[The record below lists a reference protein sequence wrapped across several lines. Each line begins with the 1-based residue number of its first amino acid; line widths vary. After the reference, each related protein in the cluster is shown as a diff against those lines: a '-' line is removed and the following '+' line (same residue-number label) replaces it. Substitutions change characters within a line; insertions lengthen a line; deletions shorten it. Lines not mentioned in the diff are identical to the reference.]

1 MTEISWRLTM
11 KVKTYLTTVLDTSL
25 PLNKTFT
32 NADQFCIS
40 VRLCFSGLKQKD
52 QKQINTK
59 RESKQ
64 CKTIDFMSP
73 RIGYWLL
80 LH

>member
-1 MTEISWRLTM
+1 M

-52 QKQINTK
+52 KKQIKTK
-59 RESKQ
+59 QVSKQ

>member
-52 QKQINTK
+52 KKQIKTK
-59 RESKQ
+59 QVSKQ

>member
-1 MTEISWRLTM
+1 M

-52 QKQINTK
+52 QKQNQHK
-59 RESKQ
+59 AGKQ
-64 CKTIDFMSP
+64 TM
-73 RIGYWLL
+73 
-80 LH
+80 